1 METYN
6 YKFYFEVKP
15 LLEYLIEPLDF
26 FSEEDV
32 DDVDSIELNDFVNRI
47 KERRFE
53 ITTTLTDSE
62 VQDLVK
68 SIVTKTISEYVDFY
82 NVVEFNCK
90 HIINGDKILLEGD
103 ARIDMLVHKPIDVDL
118 VSTGFKVTLIDKL
131 ESNDCFLDLSDCEE
145 VNSNTAF
152 TVEALVDDNT
162 LNVSVTLTS
171 LT

>member
-15 LLEYLIEPLDF
+15 LLKCLVEPLDF
-26 FSEEDV
+26 FSERDIE
-32 DDVDSIELNDFVNRI
+32 DVDSIELNDFVNRI

-53 ITTTLTDSE
+53 MTTTLTDSE
-62 VQDLVK
+62 VQNLVK
-68 SIVTKTISEYVDFY
+68 SIVMKTIAEYVDSCD
-82 NVVEFNCK
+82 VVEFNYK

-103 ARIDMLVHKPIDVDL
+103 AKIDMLVCKPIDMDL
-118 VSTGFKVTLIDKL
+118 VSTGFEVTLIDKL
-131 ESNDCFLDLSDCEE
+131 ESNGCFLDLSDCEE
-145 VNSNTAF
+145 VISNTTF

-171 LT
+171 LS

>member
-1 METYN
+1 METYK

-15 LLEYLIEPLDF
+15 LLKCLIEPLDF
-26 FSEEDV
+26 FSDNDIEDL
-32 DDVDSIELNDFVNRI
+32 DSNELDDFVNRI
-47 KERRFE
+47 NEHRFE
-53 ITTTLTDSE
+53 ITARLTDSE

-68 SIVTKTISEYVDFY
+68 SIVTKTITEYVDFY
-82 NVVEFNCK
+82 DIVEFNCK

-103 ARIDMLVHKPIDVDL
+103 VKIDMLVHKPIDVDS
-118 VSTGFKVTLIDKL
+118 VSTGFEVTLIDKL

-162 LNVSVTLTS
+162 LNISVTLTK
-171 LT
+171 LA